1 MNVGIRHIRTAAEQE
16 LVDAFADVK
25 ATLPGAK
32 QVATLREAAFSDFQ
46 SRGLP
51 HRRVEEWKYTDL
63 RALMRDAKPLAG
75 VPDARAK
82 SRALARAKEAQTWL
96 AAARARRIVIVDGVF
111 AADLSDLAD
120 LEKGLRI
127 HSLSEALA
135 SGRPDI
141 VNPLGAPSSMSGDP
155 AVGLNTMFMGDGAV
169 IHVETGV
176 KIERP
181 IHILHVT
188 ASEKAVATF
197 TRSVVTVGAGAQVTL
212 IEDHE
217 GPAGVDYQ
225 VNHVLELAVGADAQV
240 ARIKINRE
248 GDKALHVATLLSAV
262 EARAKVNDFS
272 FQIGGAVVRNQIA
285 VRFEGEGID
294 ALIGGACLL
303 KGRQHVDNTM
313 VIDHA
318 VGHCTGRELFK
329 SVLDD
334 ESRAVFQGK
343 IIVRQDAQKTDGKM
357 ASHALLLS
365 EEAEADHKP
374 ELEIFADDVVCG
386 HGATAGALD
395 EDLLFYLRAR
405 GIPKQEA
412 EALMI
417 QAFIGEAVE
426 GVADEAVREALMQA
440 VRDWLQTRA

>member
-1 MNVGIRHIRTAAEQE
+1 
-16 LVDAFADVK
+16 
-25 ATLPGAK
+25 
-32 QVATLREAAFSDFQ
+32 
-46 SRGLP
+46 
-51 HRRVEEWKYTDL
+51 
-63 RALMRDAKPLAG
+63 
-75 VPDARAK
+75 
-82 SRALARAKEAQTWL
+82 
-96 AAARARRIVIVDGVF
+96 
-111 AADLSDLAD
+111 
-120 LEKGLRI
+120 
-127 HSLSEALA
+127 
-135 SGRPDI
+135 
-141 VNPLGAPSSMSGDP
+141 
-155 AVGLNTMFMGDGAV
+155 
-169 IHVETGV
+169 
-176 KIERP
+176 
-181 IHILHVT
+181 
-188 ASEKAVATF
+188 
-197 TRSVVTVGAGAQVTL
+197 
-212 IEDHE
+212 
-217 GPAGVDYQ
+217 
-225 VNHVLELAVGADAQV
+225 
-240 ARIKINRE
+240 
-248 GDKALHVATLLSAV
+248 
-262 EARAKVNDFS
+262 
-272 FQIGGAVVRNQIA
+272 
-285 VRFEGEGID
+285 
-294 ALIGGACLL
+294 
-303 KGRQHVDNTM
+303 VDNTM